1 MKQPGG
7 LETMPERQELEL
19 DALRQAFIEGKLNRR
34 DVFKRAAAM
43 GLSLSAA
50 AAMLSRVTSPV
61 SAAQATPVVEP
72 TGSLIIAN
80 AEPPT
85 SAQWDSYTVF
95 GLVDAQVASLVHDSL
110 LGYDTADGTIVGHLA
125 TAWEQTDPLTTKVT
139 LRAGVKFHD
148 GSPVTAADV
157 KATLDRVGDPNGGM
171 AWHGL
176 IFPDMTTN
184 IVDDAT
190 IEIVTKA
197 PFGPMEKSLA
207 VAPIFPAA
215 DI

>member
-1 MKQPGG
+1 
-7 LETMPERQELEL
+7 MPESAKTEL
-19 DALRQAFIEGKLNRR
+19 DDLRHAYLSGALSRR
-34 DVFKRAAAM
+34 DVLKRAAAL

-50 AAMLSRVTSPV
+50 AALISGSPARV
-61 SAAQATPVVEP
+61 AAQTPEP

-139 LRAGVKFHD
+139 LRAGVKFPD

-157 KATLDRVGDPNGGM
+157 KATLDRV
-171 AWHGL
+171 
-176 IFPDMTTN
+176 
-184 IVDDAT
+184 
-190 IEIVTKA
+190 
-197 PFGPMEKSLA
+197 
-207 VAPIFPAA
+207 
-215 DI
+215 